1 MVGVAHAF
9 DTRAEAGKPTGCSYS
24 RSPTIW
30 LLVSAMGDDVAVAP
44 QASLALK
51 IRRAVRGAWRFLG
64 PYETTVD
71 LIGIMLLAVLLRV
84 LFLGKESLW
93 WDEAES
99 VRIAGADWR
108 HLIDTLWNGQANMGF
123 YYALLHM
130 WLGLGRTEFA
140 LRALSVLFAVI
151 TIPLCYVLGL
161 RLFGRRSGLLA
172 ALLITLNVYHVR
184 YSQEARSYALVVLL
198 VTLSSLFYVAAIRRP
213 SGRAWGLYT
222 IAIVFGLYSH
232 FFVVLVL
239 MAHWISL
246 AFLPRRDVP
255 WRFVVMSAGAI
266 GILLL
271 PLVVFSLTKDKG
283 QIDWISRVPPDFV
296 PRAYTYL
303 AGAAPVSDN
312 IPVGATL
319 FRVAEVGRRLLWLL
333 YAAFVAVALANAARL
348 WVRVR
353 ATPETWGYGFLL
365 TWLLVPPILAY
376 IVSLIKPVFIF
387 YYLIVSL
394 PPLVLL
400 AADGLSRI
408 RSPSTYA
415 GALIIFASL
424 TTLQVVSYYNF
435 GGKEDWRGLTT
446 YILARAQPGDGLIF
460 STGSRAAFEY
470 YRERFHKKASAPPS
484 ILSRFDVPRDHP
496 RRLWLVIAH
505 SGASEIFRVQS
516 ALVGVYTLMDDKT
529 FYDGLRVLLYV
540 RNG

>member
-1 MVGVAHAF
+1 M
-9 DTRAEAGKPTGCSYS
+9 
-24 RSPTIW
+24 
-30 LLVSAMGDDVAVAP
+30 
-44 QASLALK
+44 
-51 IRRAVRGAWRFLG
+51 
-64 PYETTVD
+64 
-71 LIGIMLLAVLLRV
+71 
-84 LFLGKESLW
+84 
-93 WDEAES
+93 
-99 VRIAGADWR
+99 
-108 HLIDTLWNGQANMGF
+108 
-123 YYALLHM
+123 
-130 WLGLGRTEFA
+130 
-140 LRALSVLFAVI
+140 
-151 TIPLCYVLGL
+151 
-161 RLFGRRSGLLA
+161 
-172 ALLITLNVYHVR
+172 TLNVYHVR

-239 MAHWISL
+239 LAHWISL

-296 PRAYTYL
+296 ARAYTYL
-303 AGAAPVSDN
+303 AGAAPVSDT
-312 IPVGATL
+312 PVGATL
-319 FRVAEVGRRLLWLL
+319 FRVAEVGRRLLWLF
-333 YAAFVAVALANAARL
+333 YAALVAVALANAARL

-353 ATPETWGYGFLL
+353 STPETWGYGFLV

-408 RSPSTYA
+408 RSPSMYA

-435 GGKEDWRGLTT
+435 GGKEDWRGLTR
-446 YILARAQPGDGLIF
+446 YILARAQPGDGLVF

-470 YRERFHKKASAPPS
+470 YRERFHTKAPAPPS
-484 ILSRFDVPRDHP
+484 ILSRFDVPREQP

-516 ALVGVYTLMDDKT
+516 ALVGVYTLMEDKT
-529 FYDGLRVLLYV
+529 FYDGLRVLLYLL
-540 RNG
+540 NG